1 MIEMLLECKDLIK
14 VYPSPVE
21 GLKFPALRGLN
32 LSVEKGDLIA
42 IIGPSGAGKTTLFRL
57 ISAFEFPSSGEIWFD
72 GQLVNNFSIREQIKY
87 RQKIGVMYQLP
98 SDNLLW
104 GLSALQN
111 VLLPMR
117 YSGKFL
123 EHQKERAYELLERV
137 GLKGKEKREPPKL
150 SGGEQQRV
158 AIAVALAN
166 GPELLLA
173 DEPTGELDSHT
184 TGIIIDY
191 LKELNRET
199 GTTIMVA
206 THDKRFSQMTKAY
219 KIQDGRIT
227 TYQVTLSKLNSADV
241 RHEVAVVD
249 SQGNLRIPMDI
260 LAKYKGLSAV
270 EIIEKDG
277 RIELLPFEY
286 VKKQEKEKKEDL
298 TSSTSNN
305 SS

>member
-1 MIEMLLECKDLIK
+1 MLLECKDLIK

-32 LSVEKGDLIA
+32 LGVEKGELIA

-72 GQLVNNFSIREQIKY
+72 GQLVNNFSIHEQVKY
-87 RQKIGVMYQLP
+87 RQKVGIMYQSP
-98 SDNLLW
+98 RDNLLW
-104 GLSALQN
+104 GLTALQN

-123 EHQKERAYELLERV
+123 GHQKERAYELLERV
-137 GLKGKEKREPPKL
+137 GLKGKEKRKPPNL

-158 AIAVALAN
+158 AIAVALASD
-166 GPELLLA
+166 PELLLA

-184 TGIIIDY
+184 TRIIIEY
-191 LKELNRET
+191 LRELNKEI
-199 GTTIMVA
+199 GTTVMVA
-206 THDKRFSQMTKAY
+206 THDKRFSRLTRTY

-227 TYQVTLSKLNSADV
+227 TYQVALNKQDNIEDH
-241 RHEVAVVD
+241 HEAVVVD
-249 SQGNLRIPMDI
+249 SQGNLRLPADI

-270 EIIEKDG
+270 EIKDKDG
-277 RIELLPFEY
+277 RIELIPFEY
-286 VKKQEKEKKEDL
+286 MKEKKEK
-298 TSSTSNN
+298 
-305 SS
+305 

>member
-1 MIEMLLECKDLIK
+1 MIKILECKDLIK

-32 LSVEKGDLIA
+32 LRVDKGDLMA

-87 RQKIGVMYQLP
+87 RQKIGIMYQTP

-104 GLSALQN
+104 GLTALQN

-123 EHQKERAYELLERV
+123 GHQKVRAYELLERV

-166 GPELLLA
+166 APELLLA
-173 DEPTGELDSHT
+173 DEPTGELDSNT

-199 GTTIMVA
+199 GTTIVVA

-227 TYQVTLSKLNSADV
+227 TYQVTLRKPNEVDI

-270 EIIEKDG
+270 EIIDKDG
-277 RIELLPFEY
+277 RIQLLPFEY
-286 VKKQEKEKKEDL
+286 LEKHEKEEDL
-298 TSSTSNN
+298 TSSTSKAED
-305 SS
+305 S